1 LAIEQNWCVL
11 IINIVSNIDA
21 KEIKINFNKIEIV
34 FMIYRY
40 IHVLIVLFFFLYLLG
55 AIIFELRIVNKVDQ
69 DLNFE
74 NLQMSL
80 TV

>member
-1 LAIEQNWCVL
+1 
-11 IINIVSNIDA
+11 
-21 KEIKINFNKIEIV
+21 
-34 FMIYRY
+34 MIYRY